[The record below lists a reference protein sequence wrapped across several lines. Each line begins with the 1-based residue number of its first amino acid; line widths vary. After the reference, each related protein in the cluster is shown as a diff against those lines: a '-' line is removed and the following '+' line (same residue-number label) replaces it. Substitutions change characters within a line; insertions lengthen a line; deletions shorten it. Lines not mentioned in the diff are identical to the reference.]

1 MAEKG
6 QEIVKTTPKGKGLS
20 GIKMSAKRRDLISG
34 LLFTLPALIYMMIL
48 VGYPIIQNVILS
60 FKDVNVQTFS
70 KPELQEFV
78 GLANYV
84 ELFTGAES
92 ILPKAIGNT
101 LLFTVGSI
109 FFQFLIG
116 FFLALFFN
124 KKFLGNNFF
133 RGTIMISWL
142 LPVTVVGLLFKFIF
156 ATQGGIFNQLLM
168 QIGLIDAPIEWL
180 LHGNT
185 AMFAIIVANIWI
197 GIPFNMMLLVNGLN
211 QIPEEIYESTSLD
224 GANRWQTLTQ
234 ITIPMIKPA
243 IMSVLTLGFVY
254 TFKVFDLVWVMTKG
268 GPVNATELV
277 STYSYRLSFQEF
289 QFSKGAAVANVMFM
303 ILMVVG
309 FFYIKLIN
317 DEEEA
322 M

>member
-1 MAEKG
+1 MMKED
-6 QEIVKTTPKGKGLS
+6 KTTRQVKK
-20 GIKMSAKRRDLISG
+20 KFFTTSAKRRDLVSG
-34 LLFTLPALIYMMIL
+34 VLFTLPALIYMLVL

-60 FKDVNVQTFS
+60 FKDVNVQTFA
-70 KPELQEFV
+70 KPELQKFV
-78 GLANYV
+78 GLQNYV
-84 ELFTGAES
+84 ELFTGADS
-92 ILPKAIGNT
+92 ILMKSIGNT
-101 LLFTVGSI
+101 LVFTVGSI
-109 FFQFLIG
+109 LFQFMIG
-116 FFLALFFN
+116 FALALFFN
-124 KKFLGNNFF
+124 KKFSGNNFF

-156 ATQGGIFNQLLM
+156 ATQGGIFNQLLL
-168 QIGLIDAPIEWL
+168 QLHLIDQPIEWL
-180 LHGNT
+180 LNGNT

-211 QIPEEIYESTSLD
+211 QIPGEIYESTGLD
-224 GANRWQTLTQ
+224 GANKWQTLVK

-289 QFSKGAAVANVMFM
+289 EFSKGAAVANVMFV
-303 ILMVVG
+303 ILMLVG
-309 FFYIKLIN
+309 FLYIKLIN
-317 DEEEA
+317 DEEEV